1 METKKGALGM
11 DDALFKEKLRNMGK
25 QSKQKFTKLA
35 SMFHGRRGAQ
45 RLLGQAPA
53 PRNGNDIIN
62 VFTFKKYDL
71 F

>member
-53 PRNGNDIIN
+53 PRNGN
-62 VFTFKKYDL
+62 
-71 F
+71 